1 MRKYIIAGLLVW
13 VPLGVTVLV
22 IKLLVDL
29 MDRLQVLL
37 PPGWRPEALFGF
49 SIPGFGVVVAL
60 LVVLLTGMVVANFI
74 GRRLVAVWETLLAQ
88 IPLVRTIYTGVKQI
102 VEGITSSQGTAFRKV
117 LLIEY
122 PRKGIWCLGFQT
134 SDTLGEISERTG
146 KDMVAVFIPTTPN
159 PTSGF
164 VLLLPRDEVME
175 LEMSVDEGIKMII
188 SVGAAVPKWTKG
200 EIPVEIRGKMASVAT
215 QDPNP

>member
-102 VEGITSSQGTAFRKV
+102 VEGIATSQGTAFRKV

-200 EIPVEIRGKMASVAT
+200 EIPAEVRGQMASVAT

>member
-1 MRKYIIAGLLVW
+1 MRKYLIAGLLVW

-49 SIPGFGVVVAL
+49 SIPGFGVIVAL
-60 LVVLLTGMVVANFI
+60 LVVVSTGIVVANFI
-74 GRRLVAVWETLLAQ
+74 GRRLVAVWETLLSQ
-88 IPLVRTIYTGVKQI
+88 IPLVRTIYNGVKQI
-102 VEGITSSQGTAFRKV
+102 VEGIATSQGTAFRKV

-146 KDMVAVFIPTTPN
+146 QAMVAVFIPTTPN

-164 VLLLPRDEVME
+164 VLLLPREEVME

-188 SVGAAVPKWTKG
+188 SIGAAVPKWSKD
-200 EIPVEIRGKMASVAT
+200 EIPAEVAAKMAPVAT
-215 QDPNP
+215 QDPNT

>member
-102 VEGITSSQGTAFRKV
+102 VEGIATSQGTAFRKV

-175 LEMSVDEGIKMII
+175 LKMSVDEGIKMII

-200 EIPVEIRGKMASVAT
+200 EIPAEVRGQMASVAT

>member
-102 VEGITSSQGTAFRKV
+102 VEGIATSQGTAFRKV

-164 VLLLPRDEVME
+164 IMMVAKEDARELDMDIETALKLVMSLGIAANTDSSEVDSE
-175 LEMSVDEGIKMII
+175 KS
-188 SVGAAVPKWTKG
+188 
-200 EIPVEIRGKMASVAT
+200 
-215 QDPNP
+215 NP

>member
-1 MRKYIIAGLLVW
+1 ME
-13 VPLGVTVLV
+13 P
-22 IKLLVDL
+22 
-29 MDRLQVLL
+29 
-37 PPGWRPEALFGF
+37 
-49 SIPGFGVVVAL
+49 
-60 LVVLLTGMVVANFI
+60 
-74 GRRLVAVWETLLAQ
+74 
-88 IPLVRTIYTGVKQI
+88 
-102 VEGITSSQGTAFRKV
+102 TAFRKV

-175 LEMSVDEGIKMII
+175 LKMSVDEGIKMII

-200 EIPVEIRGKMASVAT
+200 EIPAEVRGQMASVAT